1 MPKISIIIPI
11 YNVGKYLEQC
21 VESIL
26 SQAFSDYEVILIDDG
41 STDNSGSICDRYAD
55 QYDQIKTIHKENGGL
70 SDARNVGLQHAA
82 GEFILFVDA
91 DDYIFKDSLAAINL
105 SIEETPDVDVVFLE
119 AVKVF
124 ADGSTIPLGDG
135 YQKESIKDKTHEEVI
150 AHLSKLPKF
159 PGSACTKLI
168 KRSLIYDHNL
178 FFKKG
183 LLAEDIDWTVC
194 LLLTAQKYNYCQ
206 KDYYYYRQNREGSI
220 TNTVNINKLYSL
232 IYIIKKWSRKMYQ
245 EPPISELQKYINA
258 FMAYEYLVLLNAYS
272 GLSREEKKLVESDV
286 KTYSWLL
293 SENEIKK
300 VRIARFI
307 NNVLGLEAA
316 SAFLRLYVK
325 LRK

>member
-1 MPKISIIIPI
+1 MPKISIIIPV

-26 SQAFSDYEVILIDDG
+26 SQAFSDYEVILVDDG
-41 STDNSGSICDRYAD
+41 STDNSGSICDLYSGKYV
-55 QYDQIKTIHKENGGL
+55 QVLTIHKENGGL
-70 SDARNVGLQHAA
+70 SDARNVGLQHAT

-91 DDYIFKDSLAAINL
+91 DDYIFSDSLAAINI

-124 ADGSTIPLGDG
+124 EDGSTISLGDG
-135 YQKESIKDKTHEEVI
+135 YQKDSIKEKTHEEVI
-150 AHLSKLPKF
+150 AHISKLPKF

-168 KRSLIYDHNL
+168 RRSLINEHSI

-183 LLAEDIDWTVC
+183 LLAEDIDWTVR
-194 LLLTAQKYNYCQ
+194 LLLAARKYNYCQ
-206 KDYYYYRQNREGSI
+206 NDYYYYRQNREGSI

-232 IYIIKKWSRKMYQ
+232 IYIIKKWSRKMHQ

-272 GLSREEKKLVESDV
+272 GLNREAKKMVEADV
-286 KTYSWLL
+286 KAYSWLL

-300 VRIARFI
+300 VKIARFL
-307 NNVLGLEAA
+307 NGVLGLEAA